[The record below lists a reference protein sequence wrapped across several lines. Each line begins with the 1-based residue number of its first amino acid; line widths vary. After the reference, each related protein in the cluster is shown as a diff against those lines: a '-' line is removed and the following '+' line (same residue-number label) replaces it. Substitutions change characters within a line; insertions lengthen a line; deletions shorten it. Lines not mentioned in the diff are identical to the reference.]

1 MAGACRINKKEA
13 VRKYTGH
20 PLFYHM
26 NKIESDTTSL
36 LLPATACCCRLH
48 HLVAGSSNNLLPK
61 PGWILKI
68 STSILKALTIQFTIK
83 KGCIKS
89 WCSPSLL

>member
-1 MAGACRINKKEA
+1 MAGLCRINKKEA

-36 LLPATACCCRLH
+36 LLPATRWCSLQQQA
-48 HLVAGSSNNLLPK
+48 VAGSSNNLLPK
-61 PGWILKI
+61 PG
-68 STSILKALTIQFTIK
+68 
-83 KGCIKS
+83 
-89 WCSPSLL
+89 